1 MHTDLPRF
9 CKHKRCGKP
18 FSMLSPADMTISRSS
33 CLQHFSSSG
42 CTPAAPPA
50 LLAFGCECRLQQPWF
65 TNKQRLTV
73 KYTAADGTV
82 VVILKTD
89 TRAISGFSHTNETG
103 YAVYGTTS
111 SREAI
116 PMATG
121 RMSTLRD
128 TFFDT
133 LASDAELL
141 VIFKAIAGGQRAYTM
156 SELSQAQ
163 VDR

>member
-1 MHTDLPRF
+1 M
-9 CKHKRCGKP
+9 
-18 FSMLSPADMTISRSS
+18 
-33 CLQHFSSSG
+33 
-42 CTPAAPPA
+42 
-50 LLAFGCECRLQQPWF
+50 
-65 TNKQRLTV
+65 
-73 KYTAADGTV
+73 
-82 VVILKTD
+82 ILKTD

-111 SREAI
+111 SGEAI

-121 RMSTLRD
+121 RMSTRTLRD